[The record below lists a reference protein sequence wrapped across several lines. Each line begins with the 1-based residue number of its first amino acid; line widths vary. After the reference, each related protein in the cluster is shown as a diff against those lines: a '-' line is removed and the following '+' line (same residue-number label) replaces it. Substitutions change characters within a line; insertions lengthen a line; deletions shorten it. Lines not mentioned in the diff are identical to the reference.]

1 MKNSARQFT
10 LVADKEIQAKHVSER
25 SKLQQERNRAYLLSA
40 LLLGCIAMLSVAVI
54 TLASIHT
61 VVPVISVIDANGHVV
76 KQEVVQTETIQGQES
91 LIQSQIHDFVTY
103 CNTFDPAWRQ
113 RYYDLCRLHSSQ
125 QVADQYDRE
134 ISPEN
139 PSNPY
144 FLIGTNGRRT
154 PKITSISAIDKQA
167 YRVSFQSVTEKP
179 GSAPTIDY
187 YTALVRFSFTN
198 KPLALGDRWENALG
212 FVATSYRKD
221 QELSNQ

>member
-1 MKNSARQFT
+1 MNQRKYT
-10 LVADKEIQAKHVSER
+10 TKEDALTYLGQTSER
-25 SKLQQERNRAYLLSA
+25 RKLLLERNRAYLFCS
-40 LLLGCIAMLSVAVI
+40 LLMLCVICMGFAVA

-76 KQEVVQTETIQGQES
+76 KQEIVQRGTILGQES
-91 LIQSQIHDFVTY
+91 LVQSQIHDFITY

-113 RYYDLCRLHSSQ
+113 RYSDLCRLHSSQ
-125 QVADQYDRE
+125 QVADIYDQE

-139 PSNPY
+139 PNNPY
-144 FLIGTNGRRT
+144 FLIGSSGKRT

-179 GSAPTIDY
+179 GSATTIDY

-198 KPLALGDRWENALG
+198 KPLALADRWENALG

-221 QELSNQ
+221 QELSTQ

>member
-1 MKNSARQFT
+1 MNDRKYSVKDDALTSHSQT
-10 LVADKEIQAKHVSER
+10 AER
-25 SKLQQERNRAYLLSA
+25 HKLLLERNRAYLFCS
-40 LLLGCIAMLSVAVI
+40 LLMLCVICMSFAVA
-54 TLASIHT
+54 TLATIHT
-61 VVPVISVIDANGHVV
+61 VVPVISVIDSNGHVV
-76 KQEVVQTETIQGQES
+76 KQEIVQRETIVGQES
-91 LIQSQIHDFVTY
+91 LVQSQIHDFITY

-113 RYYDLCRLHSSQ
+113 RYSDLCRLHSSQ
-125 QVADQYDRE
+125 QVADIYDQE

-139 PSNPY
+139 PNNPY
-144 FLIGTNGRRT
+144 FLIGSNGKRT

-221 QELSNQ
+221 QELSTQ

>member
-1 MKNSARQFT
+1 MSKTSRQFT
-10 LVADKEIQAKHVSER
+10 LIADKNTQTVHVSER
-25 SKLQQERNRAYLLSA
+25 SKLRQERDRAYLLIA
-40 LLLGCIAMLSVAVI
+40 LLLCGIVALSIAVA

-76 KQEVVQTETIQGQES
+76 EQEVVQKETIQGQES
-91 LIQSQIHDFVTY
+91 LIQSQVHDFITY

-113 RYYDLCRLHSSQ
+113 RYSDLCRLHSSQ
-125 QVADQYDRE
+125 QVADLYDRE
-134 ISPEN
+134 IAPEN
-139 PSNPY
+139 PNNPY
-144 FLIGTNGRRT
+144 FLIGGNGRRT
-154 PKITSISAIDKQA
+154 PKITSISAVEKQA
-167 YRVSFQSVTEKP
+167 YRVSFQSVTDKP

-221 QELSNQ
+221 QELSTQ

>member
-1 MKNSARQFT
+1 MIKRTHT
-10 LVADKEIQAKHVSER
+10 LASDQQTLSNQLSER
-25 SKLQQERNRAYLLSA
+25 NRLFLERNRAYFLCSLLMLCVICMGFA
-40 LLLGCIAMLSVAVI
+40 IA

-61 VVPVISVIDANGHVV
+61 VIPVVSVIDANGHVV

-125 QVADQYDRE
+125 HVADQYDRE

-221 QELSNQ
+221 QELGNQ

>member
-1 MKNSARQFT
+1 MNKRKYT
-10 LVADKEIQAKHVSER
+10 VKEDVLTTFAQTSER
-25 SKLQQERNRAYLLSA
+25 RKLLIERNRAYLFCF
-40 LLLGCIAMLSVAVI
+40 LLMLCVISMGFAVA
-54 TLASIHT
+54 TLATIHT

-76 KQEVVQTETIQGQES
+76 KQEIVQRETIQDQES
-91 LIQSQIHDFVTY
+91 LVQSQIHDFITY

-113 RYYDLCRLHSSQ
+113 RYSDLCRLHSSQ
-125 QVADQYDRE
+125 QVADVYDQE

-139 PSNPY
+139 PNNPY
-144 FLIGTNGRRT
+144 FLLGSNGKRT

-198 KPLALGDRWENALG
+198 KPLALADRWENALG

-221 QELSNQ
+221 QELSTQ

>member
-1 MKNSARQFT
+1 MSKNARQFT
-10 LVADKEIQAKHVSER
+10 LMADTQSQTAHISER
-25 SKLQQERNRAYLLSA
+25 SKLKQERDRAYLLIS
-40 LLLGCIAMLSVAVI
+40 LLLFGIVALSIAVA

-76 KQEVVQTETIQGQES
+76 KQEIVQREIIQGQES
-91 LIQSQIHDFVTY
+91 LVQSQIHDFITY

-113 RYYDLCRLHSSQ
+113 RYSDLCRLHSSQ
-125 QVADQYDRE
+125 QVADIYDQE

-139 PSNPY
+139 TNNPY
-144 FLIGTNGRRT
+144 FLIGSNGKRT

-198 KPLALGDRWENALG
+198 KPLALADRWENALG

-221 QELSNQ
+221 QELSTQ

>member
-1 MKNSARQFT
+1 MNQRKYTA
-10 LVADKEIQAKHVSER
+10 KEDALTSLGQTSER
-25 SKLQQERNRAYLLSA
+25 RKLLLERNRAYLFCS
-40 LLLGCIAMLSVAVI
+40 LLMLCVICMGFAVA

-76 KQEVVQTETIQGQES
+76 KQEIVKRETIQGQES
-91 LIQSQIHDFVTY
+91 LVQSQIHDFITY

-113 RYYDLCRLHSSQ
+113 RYSDLCRLHSSQ
-125 QVADQYDRE
+125 QVADIYDQE

-139 PSNPY
+139 NNNPY
-144 FLIGTNGRRT
+144 FLIGSNGKRT

-198 KPLALGDRWENALG
+198 KPLALADRWENALG

-221 QELSNQ
+221 QELSTQ